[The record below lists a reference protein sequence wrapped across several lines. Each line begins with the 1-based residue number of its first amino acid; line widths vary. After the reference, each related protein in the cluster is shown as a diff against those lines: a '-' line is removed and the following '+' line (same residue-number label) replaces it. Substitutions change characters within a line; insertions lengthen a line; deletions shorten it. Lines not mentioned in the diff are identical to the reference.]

1 MSFLKTVFKLPKFDD
16 DIRDTNFG
24 LKKKENFSV
33 HLPYISTILPSYL
46 PVSLPKAP
54 LLHIFYN

>member
-24 LKKKENFSV
+24 LKKKREFLSASPI
-33 HLPYISTILPSYL
+33 HLNYFT
-46 PVSLPKAP
+46 
-54 LLHIFYN
+54 LLSARFIT